1 MQSSWLPRVALACA
15 VVVLPAGEVWADE
28 TPSWERVPPMITP
41 RGGHAAM
48 LLQDGRVLVAGGHG
62 SDRTVLLREVELYDP
77 ASKTWAPA
85 APLRSPLREVA
96 ATAVLPDGL
105 ALLTD
110 GENVEVYSP
119 DLDQWSAAAPLT
131 PALTA
136 PQAVHLP
143 GGKLM
148 MLGSASRNLA
158 GSIYDDLAGTWT
170 PIRPLSG
177 VSVSTATLLLDGR
190 VLAVGSRFAASSRHG
205 NIYDPETDSWTQA
218 FQPKHWSP
226 TYRATRLASGDVLFV
241 GGFGFWGQGPSQLYL
256 HEVDRWM
263 VIDGHD
269 PFYDPFP
276 ECLPVGGFDSGL
288 GASLLPSGRVLLTGG
303 MTLYDCGYE
312 DENGQFVILSH
323 FSEFSAAL
331 DVYDPA
337 TAAWGP
343 LDVEPPERMAR
354 AHHTATSLHDGSVL
368 IAGGLVKAAS
378 AADAPVPTASALLF
392 HERAPLGA
400 ACEAGGDCAS
410 GFCAD
415 SVCCDAACAGPCD
428 ACAASA
434 GATRDG
440 ACTPLSGT
448 PCDDTDACLEGGVCE
463 AGTCAGGTA
472 APDGTPCNDGEVCSA
487 TSTCEGGACVAA
499 SPASC
504 QPPDGCHEPPACDP
518 ALGCSGPAPEKP
530 DGARCDLAGTP
541 DAWQAAATMPNEMKS
556 ALTATLLEDGTVL
569 VLAREN
575 STPARLG
582 AMRYDPSVDG
592 WQLLGWSLQVRPSSP
607 LHATLLQ
614 DGTVL
619 VTSSDRVDRFNP
631 ATDEWEGAAPMLQS
645 HILGTATL
653 LQDGRVLVTGG
664 SAGSSEVYDP
674 AADVWTLVAPMN
686 AQRSHHTATL
696 LQDGRVLVAG
706 GGDSLASAE
715 VYDPAADVW
724 TPVASMSS
732 ARSSHTATLLED
744 GRVLV
749 VGGSSYGSD
758 LATVELYDPASDT
771 WTPAAGMAARRYVT
785 ETVLLADGR
794 VLLAGNLGGP
804 YSLDHTAELYDPARD
819 IWSLGPA
826 MSIPIDGYVPA
837 RLNDGRV
844 LIVGGELGHST
855 YPSHLVYLYV
865 PGQRPGT
872 GVCQAGVCLPSAGGE
887 GGAGGS
893 GGGEGG
899 AGGSGGDASGTGV
912 SSGDASGTGG
922 SSGDASGTGGSSGD
936 ASGSGGSGGD
946 ASGTGVSSGDA
957 SGTGGS
963 GGDASGTGVSS
974 GDASGTGG
982 SSGDA
987 SGTGGSSGDASGTG
1001 GSSGDASG
1009 TGGGGGDASGTG
1021 VSSGDASGTGGGG
1034 DASGT
1039 GGSGGDASGTGG
1051 GGGDASTAGGGG
1063 STSTSA
1069 GSSSGTGDGGSAG
1082 DTGAQSGS
1090 GGGPPGRD
1098 SGGCQME
1105 PGIQGTPTWL
1115 VLIGGLAA
1123 LRVRRR
1129 SGAGARDR

>member
-1 MQSSWLPRVALACA
+1 
-15 VVVLPAGEVWADE
+15 
-28 TPSWERVPPMITP
+28 MITP
-41 RGGHAAM
+41 RGGHAAT

-148 MLGSASRNLA
+148 MLGSASGSLA

-177 VSVSTATLLLDGR
+177 VTATTATLLRDGR
-190 VLAVGSRFAASSRHG
+190 VLAAGSSVGVSRG
-205 NIYDPETDSWTQA
+205 QGKIYDPETDSWTPT
-218 FQPKHWSP
+218 FQPKDWSS

-241 GGFGFWGQGPSQLYL
+241 GGFEFSVQRPSQLYL
-256 HEVDRWM
+256 HEADRWM
-263 VIDGHD
+263 VIGGHD
-269 PFYDPFP
+269 PLYSPPANCFP
-276 ECLPVGGFDSGL
+276 AEGFDSGL
-288 GASLLPSGRVLLTGG
+288 GVSLLPSGRVLLTGG
-303 MTLYDCGYE
+303 MVSYDCGYD
-312 DENGQFVILSH
+312 DENGQFVLQSR
-323 FSEFSAAL
+323 FREFSAAL

-337 TAAWGP
+337 RAAWGP
-343 LDVEPPERMAR
+343 LDVEPPETMAR

-368 IAGGLVKAAS
+368 VAGGLVAAGS
-378 AADAPVPTASALLF
+378 PTGVPAPTASALLF

-541 DAWQAAATMPNEMKS
+541 DAWQAAATMPNEMES
-556 ALTATLLEDGTVL
+556 ALAATLLEDGTVL
-569 VLAREN
+569 VLGREN
-575 STPARLG
+575 SAPARLG

-619 VTSSDRVDRFNP
+619 VTSRDRVDRFNP

-645 HILGTATL
+645 HISGAATL

-674 AADVWTLVAPMN
+674 AADVWTLVAPMS

-771 WTPAAGMAARRYVT
+771 WTPAAEMAARRYVT

-794 VLLAGNLGGP
+794 VLLAGNLDGP

-826 MSIPIDGYVPA
+826 MSIPIDGYVPV

-844 LIVGGELGHST
+844 LIVGGELGHSL
-855 YPSHLVYLYV
+855 YPSPLMYLYV

-887 GGAGGS
+887 GGTGAS

-899 AGGSGGDASGTGV
+899 AGGSG
-912 SSGDASGTGG
+912 
-922 SSGDASGTGGSSGD
+922 GDASGTGGSSGD

-946 ASGTGVSSGDA
+946 ASGTGS
-957 SGTGGS
+957 
-963 GGDASGTGVSS
+963 
-974 GDASGTGG
+974 
-982 SSGDA
+982 
-987 SGTGGSSGDASGTG
+987 
-1001 GSSGDASG
+1001 
-1009 TGGGGGDASGTG
+1009 
-1021 VSSGDASGTGGGG
+1021 
-1034 DASGT
+1034 
-1039 GGSGGDASGTGG
+1039 
-1051 GGGDASTAGGGG
+1051 GGDASTAGGGG
-1063 STSTSA
+1063 TTSTSA
-1069 GSSSGTGDGGSAG
+1069 GQGSGTGEGGSAG
-1082 DTGAQSGS
+1082 ETGAQSGA
-1090 GGGPPGRD
+1090 GGGPPGGD
-1098 SGGCQME
+1098 SVVWHCQMQ
-1105 PGIQGTPTWL
+1105 PGLQGTPTWL